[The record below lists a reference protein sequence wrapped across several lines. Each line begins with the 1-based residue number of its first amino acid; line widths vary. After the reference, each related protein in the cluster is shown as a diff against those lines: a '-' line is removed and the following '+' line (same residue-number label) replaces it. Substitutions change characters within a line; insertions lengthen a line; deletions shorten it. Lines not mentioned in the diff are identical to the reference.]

1 MSHIFD
7 ALQKSESERSGETA
21 SFSLATELLQIAERD
36 AAEQRVAEEVVRSL
50 PVPVAENRASAVE
63 PENELSRLPQKPSV
77 PEGIEIKGQSEKDPR
92 ESQFSQFQS
101 LRLLVPPQSRL
112 VCLTE
117 RDSLAAEKFLFL
129 SVRLRQLQQS
139 KRLKKVLI
147 TSSIPQEGKSMV
159 AANLACTLAR
169 RAEQKTL
176 LIEGDLRRPS
186 LAHLFGLGR
195 LPGLSEWLQGES
207 GSASSIYRLEEAGL
221 WFLPAGNSPSNP
233 LELMQSGKLSAL
245 MGQLT
250 NWFDWVVIDSP
261 PVLPLGDTSIWMRL
275 ADGVLLV
282 ARPGVTEKQQL
293 KKGLEAIEQSKLVG
307 ALLNGSQ
314 DAAHSDYYQRYG
326 PSAIQ
331 KKQPAQEKQS
341 LTQS

>member
-7 ALQKSESERSGETA
+7 ALQKSESERSDEAT
-21 SFSLATELLQIAERD
+21 SFSLAAELLKIAEHEP
-36 AAEQRVAEEVVRSL
+36 AEQASSEGIARSL
-50 PVPVAENRASAVE
+50 AVPVVEHEVRAQK
-63 PENELSRLPQKPSV
+63 PETPLQELSVASSIPGRIEVEEPS
-77 PEGIEIKGQSEKDPR
+77 EQDPR
-92 ESQFSQFQS
+92 AAQFHQFQS

-117 RDSLAAEKFLFL
+117 KDGLAAEKFRFL
-129 SVRLRQLQQS
+129 SVRLRQLHQT

-147 TSSIPQEGKSMV
+147 TSTIPQEGKSMV

-186 LAHLFGLGR
+186 LSHLFGLGR

-207 GSASSIYRLEEAGL
+207 GAAGSIYRLEEAGL
-221 WFLPAGNSPSNP
+221 WLLPAGNSPSNP
-233 LELMQSGKLSAL
+233 LELMQSGKLSVL
-245 MGQLT
+245 MSQLT

-261 PVLPLGDTSIWMRL
+261 PVLPLGDTSVWMRL
-275 ADGVLLV
+275 AEGILLV
-282 ARPGVTEKQQL
+282 ARPGVTEKKEL
-293 KKGLEAIEQSKLVG
+293 KKGLEAIEQSKLLG
-307 ALLNGSQ
+307 ALLNGSR

-326 PSAIQ
+326 PSA
-331 KKQPAQEKQS
+331 ARQEQVNQGK
-341 LTQS
+341 